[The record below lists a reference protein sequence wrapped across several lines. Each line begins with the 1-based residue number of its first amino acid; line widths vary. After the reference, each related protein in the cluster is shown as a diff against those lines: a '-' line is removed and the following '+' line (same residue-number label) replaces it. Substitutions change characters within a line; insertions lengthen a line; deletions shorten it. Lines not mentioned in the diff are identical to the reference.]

1 MMFKALTLNDRILLY
16 LSAAGASCALYRN
29 GTLREVHSLAC
40 DEEGWEDFN
49 ALLLKHTGRPV
60 AIAVD
65 TVDEVYRQDI
75 LPRARGADRRE
86 MTERRLRQLI
96 HHSAYRA
103 ALRQKS
109 LSDLIIPDP
118 LQKRRQERY
127 LMMGLTNAEI
137 VRPWLDIMHVRGS
150 HLAGIWL
157 LPALAI
163 PLARQF
169 KLTDSRLLLVSE
181 QTGGLRLT
189 YLEQGEL
196 RFSRLAPVDSS
207 QYDNPLEGYAEEI
220 ERTRQALVGQ
230 RLLARSEPLRTLLLD
245 PLNTLA
251 QLHALLPESA
261 GFQCESILRSQL
273 LDTLKLPPTLL
284 AESSDALYLKLL
296 PEAPQSAN
304 LMTREQHAV
313 THLHW
318 LRRGF
323 LFVTAAWTSLA
334 LIASALLWLDT
345 WRLEQSADQAQQ
357 ASMQNLAKEGQLLA
371 AAGGKQALE
380 QRRDAVEA
388 WHHIARLEQD
398 PAPLF
403 ELIQRTGK
411 QIGNLQIRQLTWSS
425 NAADGFAQQAQVND
439 TESGTIIEGEIE
451 PFDND
456 FVAAHQRVQRLV
468 DQLQAGLS
476 DRHRIKVLRWPLDS
490 DSGSALEGEFGHS
503 RINAR
508 FRIQITEIQS

>member
-1 MMFKALTLNDRILLY
+1 
-16 LSAAGASCALYRN
+16 
-29 GTLREVHSLAC
+29 
-40 DEEGWEDFN
+40 
-49 ALLLKHTGRPV
+49 
-60 AIAVD
+60 
-65 TVDEVYRQDI
+65 
-75 LPRARGADRRE
+75 
-86 MTERRLRQLI
+86 
-96 HHSAYRA
+96 
-103 ALRQKS
+103 
-109 LSDLIIPDP
+109 
-118 LQKRRQERY
+118 
-127 LMMGLTNAEI
+127 
-137 VRPWLDIMHVRGS
+137 
-150 HLAGIWL
+150 
-157 LPALAI
+157 
-163 PLARQF
+163 
-169 KLTDSRLLLVSE
+169 
-181 QTGGLRLT
+181 
-189 YLEQGEL
+189 
-196 RFSRLAPVDSS
+196 
-207 QYDNPLEGYAEEI
+207 
-220 ERTRQALVGQ
+220 
-230 RLLARSEPLRTLLLD
+230 
-245 PLNTLA
+245 
-251 QLHALLPESA
+251 
-261 GFQCESILRSQL
+261 
-273 LDTLKLPPTLL
+273 
-284 AESSDALYLKLL
+284 
-296 PEAPQSAN
+296 
-304 LMTREQHAV
+304 MTREQHAV

-411 QIGNLQIRQLTWSS
+411 QIGNLQIRQVTWSS
-425 NAADGFAQQAQVND
+425 NAADGFAQQAQVTN
-439 TESGTIIEGEIE
+439 TESGTVIEGEIE

-468 DQLQAGLS
+468 DHLQAGLS

-490 DSGSALEGEFGHS
+490 DSSSALEGEFGHS